1 MKPFS
6 LLLTATLG
14 ASVVGLAALPSQ
26 AHGLTTGGVVAGLAH
41 PLLGVD
47 HLLMLIAVG
56 TSAALL
62 SPLLLLWALG
72 GGLVGALWGST
83 SAGAPMVEAMAG
95 LAILAVA
102 GLTLAARH
110 GWGTNQ
116 LVHLLTGLVVGGGV
130 ALHGHLHGLEAPA
143 DGGSL
148 FWWSGALLSSAVVCG
163 STTLLLRRLS
173 PRWGRSVAL
182 AVLLGG
188 AGWVLS

>member
-6 LLLTATLG
+6 LLLTVTLG
-14 ASVVGLAALPSQ
+14 VSAVGLAALPSQ
-26 AHGLTTGGVVAGLAH
+26 AHGLASGGVVAGLAH

-47 HLLMLIAVG
+47 HLLMLLAVG

-62 SPLLLLWALG
+62 SPQLLLWALG
-72 GGLVGALWGST
+72 GGVVGALWGGS

-95 LAILAVA
+95 VAIVAVA
-102 GLTLAARH
+102 GLTLASRH

-116 LVHLLTGLVVGGGV
+116 ASHLLLGLVVAGGL
-130 ALHGHLHGLEAPA
+130 ALHGHLHGLEASA
-143 DGGSL
+143 DGVGL
-148 FWWSGALLSSAVVCG
+148 LWWSGALLSSVALCG
-163 STTLLLRRLS
+163 GTTLLLRALS